1 MENLSIQVKIP
12 NGIEESI
19 KNEIYENISSLPYS
33 ELVENQFDDEIFYYF
48 NIHDINLASHI
59 EEIFDKYIN
68 LKVRYSYL
76 LYKLG
81 KDFPSSVRINKRGRK
96 IFTKKQTKILCL

>member
-1 MENLSIQVKIP
+1 MEHLSIKVKIP

-19 KNEIYENISSLPYS
+19 KNEIYENITSLPYS
-33 ELVENQFDDEIFYYF
+33 ELVENQFDDALFYYF

-76 LYKLG
+76 LYELG
-81 KDFPSSVRINKRGRK
+81 KESPSSVRINKRGRK